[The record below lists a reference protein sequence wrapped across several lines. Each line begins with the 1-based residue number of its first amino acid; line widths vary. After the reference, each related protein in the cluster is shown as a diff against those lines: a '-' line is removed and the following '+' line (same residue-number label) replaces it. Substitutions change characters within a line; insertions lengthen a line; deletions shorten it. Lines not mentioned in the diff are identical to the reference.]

1 MTPEERRD
9 LFKRTRASKQT
20 HFGVELWSRDGVR
33 ICEITPYVR
42 NLYWV
47 EERNEAEVLQ
57 FSLDLD
63 AFEDYMIKEV
73 GADPVSNFREGQ
85 TEIKVKERRGT
96 GPWVYLFGT
105 QIFYAPI
112 NLNND
117 GSLSISVNAHGYL
130 NFFKDRYPNPAV
142 KYTGVESVQISRNLI
157 TQAQS
162 VTDGDYGII
171 LPAGGYYTTTKIRDK
186 TFEQYT
192 SSTKLQIQR
201 LTALNDGTFDFK
213 FLPDKTY
220 MTYPAIGSPRT
231 DFRIVFDRKNFR
243 SSVDSGILNRGANNL
258 YNLIHGI
265 GSGFGADQL
274 ITHQS
279 DVASQHEFKVRELPV
294 QFNEVSNIDTLIE
307 NAQARLERV
316 KQLLRMPQFTMSG
329 ADLPDNRLEIGDVVP
344 VVMTGRRLLEDMT
357 GLYRVERLEVHVDDN
372 HFLQAVTPY
381 FEKTGDY
388 A

>member
-1 MTPEERRD
+1 MTPQERRD

-20 HFGVELWSRDGVR
+20 QYGVELWTRDGVR
-33 ICEITPYVR
+33 ICEITPYVQ

-57 FSLDLD
+57 FSMDLD
-63 AFEDYMIKEV
+63 VFERYMINSV

-85 TEIKVKERRGT
+85 TEIKIKEKRGN

-105 QIFYAPI
+105 QLFYAPI

-117 GSLSISVNAHGYL
+117 GSATIGVNAEGYL
-130 NFFKDRYPNPAV
+130 NFFKDRYPDPAV

-162 VTDGDYGII
+162 VANGNYGII
-171 LPAGGYYTTTKIRDK
+171 LPGSGYYTTTKNRDRS
-186 TFEQYT
+186 FEQYT
-192 SSTKLQIQR
+192 SSTKLNIQR
-201 LTALNDGTFDFK
+201 LTALVDGTFDFK
-213 FLPDKTY
+213 FLADKTY

-231 DFRIVFDRKNFR
+231 DFRISFDRANFR
-243 SSVDSGILNRGANNL
+243 STVDSAVLNRGANNL
-258 YNLIHGI
+258 FNLIHGI

-279 DVASQHEFKVRELPV
+279 DLASQVEFKVRELPV
-294 QFNEVSNIDTLIE
+294 QFNEVKDSTTLIE

-316 KQLLRMPQFTMSG
+316 KKLLRMPQYTMSG
-329 ADLPDNRLEIGDVVP
+329 ADLPDNRLEIGDIVP
-344 VVMTGRRLLEDMT
+344 VVMTGRRLLEDLT
-357 GLYRVERLEVHVDDN
+357 GLYRVERMEVHVDDN